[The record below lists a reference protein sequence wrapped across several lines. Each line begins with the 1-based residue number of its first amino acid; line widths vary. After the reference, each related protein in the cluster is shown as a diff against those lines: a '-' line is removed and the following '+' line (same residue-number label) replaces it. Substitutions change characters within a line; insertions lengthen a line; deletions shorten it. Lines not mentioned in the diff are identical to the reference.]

1 MVFLLPLIAWLAWVF
16 FAVLI
21 DQRIPVG
28 RTGFISLAEEPG
40 LFWLASVVLI
50 VGPFLFLPGL
60 IIGGR
65 MDRRDEAAR
74 IDRRRSLPLDNAA
87 RRPYETSAM
96 SNRTSLIIAVD
107 GPAASGKGTIAARL
121 AALYGLPHL
130 DTGLLYRAVGLGVLD
145 AGHSLDDA
153 EAAEAVARA
162 LDASHLTD
170 LDRLTDRGAGE
181 AASRVAG
188 YPGVRAALLDFQIA
202 FAQQPGGAVLDG
214 RDIGTVIAPEAQAKL
229 FVTATPQVRA
239 TRRWKQLTARGEVIA
254 FEDMLAD
261 IIRRDQ
267 RDAGRGAAPMVQA
280 QDAVLLDTTD
290 MDIETAFDA
299 ARRIVEA
306 ARAKH
311 GL

>member
-1 MVFLLPLIAWLAWVF
+1 VSDDLTRA
-16 FAVLI
+16 
-21 DQRIPVG
+21 
-28 RTGFISLAEEPG
+28 
-40 LFWLASVVLI
+40 
-50 VGPFLFLPGL
+50 
-60 IIGGR
+60 
-65 MDRRDEAAR
+65 
-74 IDRRRSLPLDNAA
+74 
-87 RRPYETSAM
+87 
-96 SNRTSLIIAVD
+96 LIIAVD

-121 AALYGLPHL
+121 AAAYGLPHL

-145 AGHSLDDA
+145 AGHALDDA
-153 EAAEAVARA
+153 AAAEAVARA

-170 LDRLTDRGAGE
+170 TDRLTARGAGE

-188 YPGVRAALLDFQIA
+188 YPGVRAALLAFQKT
-202 FAQQPGGAVLDG
+202 FAGQPGGAVLDG

-239 TRRWKQLTARGEVIA
+239 RRRWKQLTARGEVIA

-261 IIRRDQ
+261 IVRRDE

-280 QDAVLLDTTD
+280 QDAALLDTTD
-290 MDIETAFDA
+290 MDIEAAFDA

-306 ARAKH
+306 ARVRH